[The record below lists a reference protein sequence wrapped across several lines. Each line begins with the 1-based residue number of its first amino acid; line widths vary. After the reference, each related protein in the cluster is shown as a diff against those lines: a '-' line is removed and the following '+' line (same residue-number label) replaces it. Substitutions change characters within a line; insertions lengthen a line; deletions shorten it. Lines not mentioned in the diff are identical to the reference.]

1 MKKHIFQIHYG
12 AKKLLMGVLL
22 LCAGATVNAA
32 EVVFIAGDVKIL
44 VDSRQ
49 NKMYCTYCGYGEQL
63 KAIAGPVPD
72 FFGTGSGLQNYFK
85 DRRIVIVKTD
95 TGTSCESGQYT
106 AIDLV
111 AHTSKNLDFPSCEG
125 EKVTYFTQGRKAVMQ
140 VRQGKKVS
148 TFTF

>member
-1 MKKHIFQIHYG
+1 MKM
-12 AKKLLMGVLL
+12 KLLIGLL
-22 LCAGATVNAA
+22 LLSAGAIASAA
-32 EVVFIAGDVKIL
+32 EIVFIAGDVKIL

-49 NKMYCTYCGYGEQL
+49 NKMYCTYCGYGEQT
-63 KAIAGPVPD
+63 KPIAGPVPD

-85 DRRIVIVKTD
+85 DRRVVIVKTD

-125 EKVTYFTQGRKAVMQ
+125 EKVTYSTQGGKAVMQ
-140 VRQGKKVS
+140 VTQGKKITVY
-148 TFTF
+148 TF